1 MMNSNNQATQQLQ
14 PAAEIV
20 AMIPRINIHAFCDN
34 AQTASTMQQAVA
46 DRRMAKAHTTIQLG
60 GVMAAVQVYQAQST
74 PNVLLVESHGSREV
88 ILSELNELAQVCQP
102 DTKVIVIGHVN
113 DVILY
118 RELIRQ
124 GVSEYLVAP
133 LHQMQVIE
141 TIANLYQDPKS
152 GPLGKVIAF
161 VGAKGGVGSSTVA
174 HNFAWMMSKRFAT
187 ETVITDLD
195 LAFGTAGLNFNQ
207 DISNGILDALGQ
219 PDRIDATLLER
230 LLTKLGDKLSLLS
243 GPGGVDRDFNDRGP
257 CHRDHPW
264 RHARKRALHRRG
276 RSQHVGAVDQV
287 HAHPCR
293 SGDHHRDAGAG
304 QPAQHQE
311 PHRPAQAGAAERCGA
326 EA

>member
-1 MMNSNNQATQQLQ
+1 MMNSTNQATQQLQ

-60 GVMAAVQVYQAQST
+60 GVMAAVQVYQTQST

-141 TIANLYQDPKS
+141 TIANL
-152 GPLGKVIAF
+152 
-161 VGAKGGVGSSTVA
+161 
-174 HNFAWMMSKRFAT
+174 
-187 ETVITDLD
+187 
-195 LAFGTAGLNFNQ
+195 
-207 DISNGILDALGQ
+207 
-219 PDRIDATLLER
+219 
-230 LLTKLGDKLSLLS
+230 
-243 GPGGVDRDFNDRGP
+243 
-257 CHRDHPW
+257 
-264 RHARKRALHRRG
+264 
-276 RSQHVGAVDQV
+276 
-287 HAHPCR
+287 
-293 SGDHHRDAGAG
+293 
-304 QPAQHQE
+304 
-311 PHRPAQAGAAERCGA
+311 
-326 EA
+326 